1 MSISQRESWMALEP
15 VIYGVEEVG
24 WKKERE
30 VGVKTAWQSV
40 PRRGETARRSCL
52 RMSSGQR

>member
-1 MSISQRESWMALEP
+1 MSMSQRESWMALEP
-15 VIYGVEEVG
+15 VMCGVDEVG

-30 VGVKTAWQSV
+30 AGVKMAWQSV

-52 RMSSGQR
+52 RIVSGQR